1 MITKIEHRYVIAV
14 GTDFGTMYI
23 GKNGK
28 NLIQPSNSYGQLYSR
43 RDEAMRYAKH
53 HIFDG
58 DVTIT
63 EVQKPLEKSRR
74 IIPHRVI
81 PTKMLLDT
89 NHPERRK
96 SPNDGRIKKLR

>member
-43 RDEAMRYAKH
+43 RDEALRYAKH
-53 HIFDG
+53 HISDG
-58 DVTIT
+58 TVTIA

-74 IIPHRVI
+74 MIPHRVI
-81 PTKMLLDT
+81 PTQLLADKKR
-89 NHPERRK
+89 PEWIK
-96 SPNDGRIKKLR
+96 SSKDGRIKKLR